1 MKHINTISLVLLGHM
16 FCGCAS
22 WPEEGRG
29 GWAESFS
36 PDGVEQE
43 DAWYWQNQK
52 HLETEFDHLSMKLQL
67 LQSRGIQKC
76 MPGQLHQA
84 NLMLNRVNRELSAQM
99 LADAQADLLIL
110 YHQLNQLERHFNI
123 IIEKTQCV
131 VDIEAPSKETNK
143 DLLTRIETLLN
154 SDNQFAFNNFQVTQ
168 KYMMRIAQVSELI
181 KLAGDIKI
189 LLVGHA
195 DAQGSDNANYEL
207 AFKRAEQVKH
217 WLAVYGANKSNL
229 VTLTQGEKQPL
240 TSFVNEG
247 NVTDLTA
254 KNHSDRRVNAYILPS
269 SKTNEVKQKQELL
282 PLSKWTHELNS
293 DDAKNN

>member
-29 GWAESFS
+29 GWAENFS
-36 PDGVEQE
+36 PDSVEQE

-67 LQSRGIQKC
+67 LQARGIQKC

-84 NLMLNRVNRELSAQM
+84 KLMLNRVNRELAAQM
-99 LADAQADLLIL
+99 LEDAQADLLVL

-131 VDIEAPSKETNK
+131 VEEVTPSKETHK
-143 DLLTRIETLLN
+143 DLISRIETLLN

-195 DAQGSDNANYEL
+195 DAQGSDIANYEL

-217 WLAVYGANKSNL
+217 WLAVYGADKTNL

-240 TSFVNEG
+240 TSFINNG
-247 NVTDLTA
+247 QVTDVKALE
-254 KNHSDRRVNAYILPS
+254 HSNRRVNAYVLPS
-269 SKTNEVKQKQELL
+269 SKANKTDKQQDSLS
-282 PLSKWTHELNS
+282 LSKWTHELNS
-293 DDAKNN
+293 QESKK